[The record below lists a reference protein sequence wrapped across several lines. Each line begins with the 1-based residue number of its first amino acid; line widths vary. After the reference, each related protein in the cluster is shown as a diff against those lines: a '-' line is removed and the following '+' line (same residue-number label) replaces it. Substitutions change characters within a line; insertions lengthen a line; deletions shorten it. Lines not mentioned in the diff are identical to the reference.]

1 MFSFSVWGG
10 LSAPFLPMGRKETE
24 MEFSEPKK
32 QGRPPK
38 DKGQTYKRGRPKKD
52 DIIDKP
58 FVPHTRSDMKP
69 ENQLAY
75 AKKTVRSAENAYKK
89 YSRKYP
95 NPLNL
100 EAKDLCKESVAAWK
114 YVFSLRGYTGDE
126 EWKQRER
133 AIKSSEEVLILF
145 ESFCSYIRDNNFVK
159 QFTRADGEVGVLPI
173 VPSQANFARWL
184 GVSRF
189 QITDAMRYC
198 GCPEDYVHYKNML
211 ADILSEGAM
220 MGIYQTTMTI
230 FSLKNLCDWADR
242 YDDRPKEEADTTQTV
257 EEAKALMESLGYK
270 RLTGE

>member
-1 MFSFSVWGG
+1 M
-10 LSAPFLPMGRKETE
+10 
-24 MEFSEPKK
+24 
-32 QGRPPK
+32 
-38 DKGQTYKRGRPKKD
+38 
-52 DIIDKP
+52 
-58 FVPHTRSDMKP
+58 
-69 ENQLAY
+69 
-75 AKKTVRSAENAYKK
+75 
-89 YSRKYP
+89 
-95 NPLNL
+95 
-100 EAKDLCKESVAAWK
+100 
-114 YVFSLRGYTGDE
+114 
-126 EWKQRER
+126 
-133 AIKSSEEVLILF
+133 F

-270 RLTGE
+270 RLTDG